1 MTAFLKNVCP
11 FLIAGLLALAPAV
24 RGASVITV
32 TGVNGTAANNVYV
45 GAYYGT
51 IDGNPVLLHC
61 DDYVHHAYL
70 GKPYSAQVSRF
81 ADLSHA
87 LYGSV
92 DDALN
97 KYRQVAWLIDQF
109 GTTHSSRWGDIHF
122 ALWSIFN
129 PSVVPLSSGAQSWLA
144 RAVGSATGN
153 TSLDGKYVIY
163 TPITPGDSQEFLTF
177 APTPEPESIVLLAT
191 VLVGAF
197 LIAVRRRRV
206 QS

>member
-1 MTAFLKNVCP
+1 LHLRNVHW
-11 FLIAGLLALAPAV
+11 FLIAGLLALAPTV
-24 RGASVITV
+24 RGDSVITV
-32 TGVNGTAANNVYV
+32 TGINGAVANNVYV

-51 IDGNPVLLHC
+51 INGNPALLYC

-70 GKPYSAQVSRF
+70 GQSHSAQVGTF

-109 GTTHSSRWGDIHF
+109 GATSSSQWGDIHF

-144 RAVGSATGN
+144 QAVAGGTGN

-163 TPITPGDSQEFLTF
+163 TPTTPGASQEFLAL

-191 VLVGAF
+191 ALAGAF